1 MSLHTSIAGSQ
12 EYPDSPA
19 QPLQSSRSSRV
30 SRKIRS
36 ILRHSQHFSLLK
48 FIHLV
53 AALSDPGQWPTG
65 CLQAWA
71 LRRMGVRCPSNDVW
85 VGPRT
90 AIDNPRRLILGR
102 RISIGA
108 DSRLT
113 GYKADITIGDDFL
126 AAPGL
131 YINTGTHDLETLVPR
146 YAPVTIGPGVW
157 CGTRVTICAGVTI
170 GADAVIGAGAMV
182 VRDIPAGQLA
192 VGVPCRPVRAA
203 RRDPTAQRW
212 SNFIRH

>member
-1 MSLHTSIAGSQ
+1 MSLNTLITGPQ

-19 QPLQSSRSSRV
+19 QPLQPSSLGRI

-36 ILRHSQHFSLLK
+36 LYRNSYNFSFLK
-48 FIHLV
+48 FIHFV

-65 CLQAWA
+65 WLQAWA
-71 LRRMGVRCPSNDVW
+71 LRRMGVRCPSNDVY
-85 VGPRT
+85 VGLRT
-90 AIDNPRRLILGR
+90 AIDNPKRLILGH
-102 RISIGA
+102 RIAIGP

-126 AAPGL
+126 SAPGL
-131 YINTGTHDLETLVPR
+131 YINTGTHDLETLVPQ

-170 GADAVIGAGAMV
+170 GANAVIGAGAMV

-203 RRDPTAQRW
+203 RRDPSARRW
-212 SNFIRH
+212 SNFIRN